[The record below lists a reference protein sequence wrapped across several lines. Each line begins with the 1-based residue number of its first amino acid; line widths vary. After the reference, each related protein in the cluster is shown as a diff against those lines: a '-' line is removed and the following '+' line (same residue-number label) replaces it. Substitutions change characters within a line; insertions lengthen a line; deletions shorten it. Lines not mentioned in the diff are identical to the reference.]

1 MSGFYEVRRADVDAA
16 VLRNRQ
22 PLISGTDDGHSL
34 SLPSLARR
42 GVELLGRLEGGAGED
57 VRFDDEVAEHARY
70 AREDETRRRL
80 LRAIDEHI
88 ERSGTD
94 AAAAESDPSCAPI
107 DGIGRDA
114 PGALRLDRE
123 GVGTVIWCT
132 GMRPRLDAV
141 AIPGLADGGAIPHT
155 SGVTAVPGLY
165 VLGAPW
171 LRLRKSGI
179 IWGATADAEQIAEAI
194 AAGRRA

>member
-1 MSGFYEVRRADVDAA
+1 MLRFADD
-16 VLRNRQ
+16 
-22 PLISGTDDGHSL
+22 
-34 SLPSLARR
+34 
-42 GVELLGRLEGGAGED
+42 
-57 VRFDDEVAEHARY
+57 VAEHARY
-70 AREDETRRRL
+70 ADETSAAL

-94 AAAAESDPSCAPI
+94 APAAESDPSCAPI

-123 GVGTVIWCT
+123 GVGTVIWCA

-141 AIPGLADGGAIPHT
+141 AIPGLADGGAIAHT